1 MRFSAAIGEV
11 QKALRRSVKQIVVFG
26 GGVLVV
32 LVAISLMTNEPVV
45 TFFLLLSYV
54 GVVMTVFGAVV
65 MLLTFRTA
73 RTIAPSAL
81 AVSMA
86 TTLATSA
93 LSLGLAQGRPS
104 WTVVLAMLAV
114 GALTGGFWSS
124 TLLLS
129 VDGAAVRAR
138 GTLWYLAIWAATFA
152 VNQVF
157 AGFTGATPVLGAL
170 ALTFGAGLSLGNC
183 LGLILRI
190 LRISRRYAAAPSG
203 EAIRAD

>member
-1 MRFSAAIGEV
+1 MSFSAAVSEV
-11 QKALRRSVKQIVVFG
+11 HAALLRSVKQIAVFG

-32 LVAISLMTNEPVV
+32 LIAISLMTKEPLV
-45 TFFLLLSYV
+45 TFFVLLSYV
-54 GVVMTVFGAVV
+54 GVVMAAFGAVV
-65 MLLTFRTA
+65 MLLTFRSA
-73 RTIAPSAL
+73 RTIAPGAL

-86 TTLATSA
+86 TTLTTSA
-93 LSLGLAQGRPS
+93 LSLALAQGRPS
-104 WTVVLAMLAV
+104 WTVVFATLAV

-129 VDGAAVRAR
+129 ADGAAVKAR

-170 ALTFGAGLSLGNC
+170 ALTFGAGLSLGNS
-183 LGLILRI
+183 LGLILRV
-190 LRISRRYAAAPSG
+190 LRVSRRRANAP
-203 EAIRAD
+203 RAPARGD